1 MLAGNAHLAIRS
13 DRRDHLP
20 YGLFGGKP
28 ATGSL
33 NRLQRAE
40 GSEIL
45 PVMISS
51 TMHAQETLYHRQPG
65 GGGFGDPLKR
75 VPQRVADD
83 VRNEK
88 VSRAAA
94 RQEYGVVLQGDSCE
108 VDVAATAALRQTL
121 ALPRSPASGQQ
132 HD

>member
-1 MLAGNAHLAIRS
+1 LLEGDAHLAIRS

-33 NRLQRAE
+33 NRLQRPT
-40 GSEIL
+40 GSETL

-51 TMHAQETLYHRQPG
+51 TMHAHETLYHRQPG
-65 GGGFGDPLKR
+65 GGGFGDPLQR
-75 VPQRVADD
+75 IPQRVADD

-88 VSRAAA
+88 VSRTAAHD
-94 RQEYGVVLQGDSCE
+94 EYGVVLQGNSCD
-108 VDVAATAALRQTL
+108 VDRVATEALRQTL
-121 ALPRSPASGQQ
+121 ASQQSSAGGQPP
-132 HD
+132 D